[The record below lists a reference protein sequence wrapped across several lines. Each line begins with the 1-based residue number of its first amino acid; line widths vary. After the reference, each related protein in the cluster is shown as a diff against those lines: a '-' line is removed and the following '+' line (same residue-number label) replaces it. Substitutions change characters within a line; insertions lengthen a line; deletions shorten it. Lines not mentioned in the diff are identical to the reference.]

1 MLAASV
7 IAASGN
13 PAKASGHGDSVF
25 SVENPSSA
33 ITDFYMFKS
42 FESGQQDKVVFI
54 MNVRPF
60 QEPGA
65 GPVYYPFDTT
75 VTYNINVDNDQDGVA
90 DNVIYQIRFKTQ
102 FQSPFNN
109 LPISY
114 SSSGLT
120 QISGA
125 SGTATASGTT
135 STPVSTV
142 VLSNTTTTA
151 AATSATTSG
160 TTVVMTSGASATGA
174 TTPTTATPTTAT
186 QGTAATGVTVT
197 GAATGPSTGLT
208 IVNPGTTTATTP
220 ATTSTGTT
228 GTTVVSP
235 VIPVT
240 TPATTLPTGTTSTG
254 TTIGTTSTTTT
265 PTTTVPTTTG
275 TTTTGT
281 TGTTSGT
288 TTTPTVIVPSTGTTT
303 SGSPGAMLEFRPAIP
318 RLSLNTPRLLSASPA
333 SAGGTLVAQAS
344 TTTGAGTTVVIPGGI
359 TGNGIV
365 ALSGTG
371 SEGIGLRQTYTI
383 KKLTRTAGTTNF
395 TTTDLGTGTMVVMPP
410 RVGPSTTPD
419 YETLSGQGIFPLAN
433 GGRAFA
439 GPRDDT
445 FYADL
450 GAMFDTFN
458 FRSGAVLSSSQ
469 DASDT
474 TNPTGFDTV
483 SGYNVATIAIE
494 VPITDITSTSNA
506 VIGAF
511 ASTTRSQTTTL
522 MGNGNSTTFNGPQ
535 VQVSRAG
542 NPLVADLIIPNSQKT
557 LWNMSDPSSESQFL
571 GSYQDPSLAK
581 LLNSL
586 LGIAVPN
593 VRRDDLTAVFLK
605 YPGQDPTACSSG
617 NGCSEL
623 LRLNLAV
630 PPTPPASQIRLGSL
644 NQTGANPGSPDPAGW
659 PNGRRP
665 GDDVLDIFLRLVAGA
680 RLNAVPALGDGV
692 NFNIGAEGSNLT
704 ANGIKDRFP
713 FLPIPHDGRDR
724 RHIDPGESQ

>member
-1 MLAASV
+1 MSA
-7 IAASGN
+7 
-13 PAKASGHGDSVF
+13 
-25 SVENPSSA
+25 VENPSSA
-33 ITDFYMFKS
+33 ITDFYMFRS
-42 FESGQQDKVVFI
+42 FESGQQDKVIFI

-90 DNVIYQIRFKTQ
+90 DNVIYQVQFKKQ
-102 FQSPFNN
+102 FQAPFNN

-114 SSSGLT
+114 ANSGLT
-120 QISGA
+120 SFSSTSGTVAASGA
-125 SGTATASGTT
+125 TT
-135 STPVSTV
+135 STV

-151 AATSATTSG
+151 ATTSAATSG
-160 TTVVMTSGASATGA
+160 TTVVMTSGTPAT
-174 TTPTTATPTTAT
+174 TTPTTATPTTTAT
-186 QGTAATGVTVT
+186 PGTTATGVTVT
-197 GAATGPSTGLT
+197 GAATNPTSGITV
-208 IVNPGTTTATTP
+208 VNPGTTTATTP
-220 ATTSTGTT
+220 ATTSTTTGTTGTT

-240 TPATTLPTGTTSTG
+240 TPATTLPSGTTSTG
-254 TTIGTTSTTTT
+254 TPIGTTSTTTT
-265 PTTTVPTTTG
+265 PTTTVPTTTTPTTTIPTTTVPA

-281 TGTTSGT
+281 TTS
-288 TTTPTVIVPSTGTTT
+288 PTVVVPSTGTGTT
-303 SGSPGAMLEFRPAIP
+303 TTGSPGAMLDFRPAVP
-318 RLSLNTPRLLSASPA
+318 RLSLNTPRTLSASPA

-344 TTTGAGTTVVIPGGI
+344 TTTGAATTVVMPGGI
-359 TGNGIV
+359 TGTGIT

-371 SEGIGLRQTYTI
+371 SEGIGLKQTYTV
-383 KKLTRTAGTTNF
+383 KKLTRTPGTTNF
-395 TTTDLGTGTMVVMPP
+395 TTTDLGTGTMIVVPP

-419 YETLSGQGIFPLAN
+419 YESLSNQGIFPLAN
-433 GGRAFA
+433 GGRVFA

-450 GAMFDTFN
+450 GALFDTFN
-458 FRSGAVLSSSQ
+458 FRGGAVLSSSD

-483 SGYNVATIAIE
+483 SGYNVSSIIIE
-494 VPITDITSTSNA
+494 VPITDVTSTSNT

-522 MGNGNSTTFNGPQ
+522 MGNGNSTTFSGPQ

-542 NPLVADLIIPNSQKT
+542 NPLVADLMIPNSQKT

-581 LLNSL
+581 LLNSQ

-605 YPGQDPTACSSG
+605 YPGQDPSTCSAG

-623 LRLNLAV
+623 LRLNLAI
-630 PPTPPASQIRLGSL
+630 PPTPPASQSRLGSL

-665 GDDVLDIFLRLVAGA
+665 GDDVVDTFLRLIAGA

-704 ANGIKDRFP
+704 PNGIKDRFP

>member
-1 MLAASV
+1 MLAAS
-7 IAASGN
+7 ILSAASGN
-13 PAKASGHGDSVF
+13 PARASGHGDSV
-25 SVENPSSA
+25 SAVENPSSA
-33 ITDFYMFKS
+33 ITDFYMFRS
-42 FESGQQDKVVFI
+42 FESGQQDKVIFI

-65 GPVYYPFDTT
+65 GPVYYPFDKN

-90 DNVIYQIRFKTQ
+90 DNVIYQVQFKNQ
-102 FQSPFNN
+102 FQAPFNN

-114 SSSGLT
+114 ASSGLSQVSSAGGT
-120 QISGA
+120 SVTSAAATPA
-125 SGTATASGTT
+125 STT
-135 STPVSTV
+135 
-142 VLSNTTTTA
+142 VLTNATTA
-151 AATSATTSG
+151 ATAPATTSG
-160 TTVVMTSGASATGA
+160 TTVVITSGSTATS
-174 TTPTTATPTTAT
+174 TPTTATPTTAT

-197 GAATGPSTGLT
+197 GAATGPATGVT
-208 IVNPGTTTATTP
+208 VVNPGTTGTTTP
-220 ATTSTGTT
+220 ATTTTGTT
-228 GTTVVSP
+228 GTAVVSP

-240 TPATTLPTGTTSTG
+240 TPATTVPSGTTSTG
-254 TTIGTTSTTTT
+254 TVIGTTSTTTT
-265 PTTTVPTTTG
+265 PTTTVPTTT
-275 TTTTGT
+275 TTTGT
-281 TGTTSGT
+281 TIPSGT
-288 TTTPTVIVPSTGTTT
+288 TTSPAVVVPSTGTTT
-303 SGSPGAMLEFRPAIP
+303 TGSPGAMLDFRPAIP
-318 RLSLNTPRLLSASPA
+318 RLSLNRPRTLSASPA
-333 SAGGTLVAQAS
+333 SAGGILVAQAS
-344 TTTGAGTTVVIPGGI
+344 TTTGAGTVVIPGGI
-359 TGNGIV
+359 TGNGIT

-371 SEGIGLRQTYTI
+371 SEGIGLKQTYTV
-383 KKLTRTAGTTNF
+383 KKLTRTPGTTNF
-395 TTTDLGTGTMVVMPP
+395 TETDLGTGTMIVVPP

-419 YETLSGQGIFPLAN
+419 YETLSSQGIFPLAN
-433 GGRAFA
+433 GGRVFA

-458 FRSGAVLSSSQ
+458 FRAGPVLTASQ

-483 SGYNVATIAIE
+483 SGYNVSSIIIE
-494 VPITDITSTSNA
+494 VPITDVTSTSNT
-506 VIGAF
+506 VIGGF

-522 MGNGNSTTFNGPQ
+522 MGNGNSTTFSGPQ

-605 YPGQDPTACSSG
+605 YPGQDPTACSTG

-623 LRLNLAV
+623 LRLNLAI
-630 PPTPPASQIRLGSL
+630 PPTPPASQSRLGSL

-665 GDDVLDIFLRLVAGA
+665 GDDVVDIFLRLVAGA

-692 NFNIGAEGSNLT
+692 NFNIGAQGLNLT
-704 ANGIKDRFP
+704 PNGIKDRFP
-713 FLPIPHDGRDR
+713 FLPIPFDGRDR